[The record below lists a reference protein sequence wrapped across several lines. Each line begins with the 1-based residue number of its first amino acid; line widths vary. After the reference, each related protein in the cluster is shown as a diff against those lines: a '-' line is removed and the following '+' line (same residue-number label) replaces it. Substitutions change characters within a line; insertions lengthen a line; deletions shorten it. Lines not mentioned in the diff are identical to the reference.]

1 MRIFGLTTFMCA
13 ALLPWAGHGLAH
25 EIADETLDILG
36 SQMVIKVHGVA
47 ATIIEETTPPGGGPP
62 LHVDYR
68 EDELL
73 YILEGI
79 YRVWRGDTVI
89 DMGPGVAYAIPKGVR
104 HTFKNVS
111 DIAGRILVTL
121 VPGGLEGFFEQVAA
135 RGLTLPDDQAAVAAL
150 AREYGLDILGPPPNT
165 AP

>member
-1 MRIFGLTTFMCA
+1 MRNFGLTMCA
-13 ALLPWAGHGLAH
+13 ASLLWAGHGLAH
-25 EIADETLDILG
+25 EAADETLDILG
-36 SQMVIKVHGVA
+36 SQMVIKAHGAA
-47 ATIIEETTPPGGGPP
+47 ATLIEETTQPGGGPP

-73 YILEGI
+73 YVLEGI

-104 HTFKNVS
+104 HTFKNVG
-111 DIAGRILVTL
+111 DGPARILVTL

-135 RGLTLPDDQAAVAAL
+135 RALKLPGDQAAVEAL
-150 AREYGLDILGPPPNT
+150 ARDFGMEFLGPPPNT

>member
-1 MRIFGLTTFMCA
+1 MRNFGLTTVMCA
-13 ALLPWAGHGLAH
+13 ALSLWASHGLAH
-25 EIADETLDILG
+25 EAADETLAILG
-36 SQMVIKVHGVA
+36 SQMVIKAHGVS
-47 ATIIEETTPPGGGPP
+47 ATLIEETTPPGGGPP

-111 DIAGRILVTL
+111 DGPARILVML

-135 RGLTLPDDQAAVAAL
+135 RGLTLPDDQAAVEAL
-150 AREYGLDILGPPPNT
+150 ARDYGMDILGPPPNT